1 MSHAII
7 KCGSAAR
14 GDTNECS
21 DVDYV
26 CIHDGNDVAIKS
38 LKLQYSGIS
47 FLSLESI
54 RRMKLKGA
62 LFLVHLDVDG
72 CVVEGDRDLLS
83 AISGFRPCRSAMEN
97 SIENSAK
104 FINSI
109 KWFPDSYT
117 GELWLLDT
125 LYVSLRNIVY
135 CRNALKSIY
144 LFGLLDAIKAYGLSG
159 HEQELIFRVRQG
171 KYAFRSSSNKENIV
185 QMVSPEHL
193 SEIATKLSE
202 IPVAF
207 MRGGVTDW
215 DREWEYS
222 YWEERLIERAI
233 INQEIEDNGFRARL
247 ADHNYNRR
255 KLSEDVKRYVSEAK
269 LAKAGVPRHPN
280 D

>member
-83 AISGFRPCRSAMEN
+83 AISGFRPHQSDLER
-97 SIENSAK
+97 SIETSVK
-104 FINSI
+104 FINGI
-109 KWFPDSYT
+109 KWFPNSYT
-117 GELWLLDT
+117 GELWLLDA

-135 CRNALKSIY
+135 CRNALKSVY
-144 LFGLLDAIKAYGLSG
+144 CFGLLDAMNAYGLND
-159 HEQELIFRVRQG
+159 HEQEVVFGIRQG
-171 KYAFRSSSNKENIV
+171 KYAFRASPTKDNIV
-185 QMVSPEHL
+185 KMISLEHL
-193 SEIATKLSE
+193 SEIVRKLSDF
-202 IPVAF
+202 PVAF
-207 MRGGVTDW
+207 IRGGATDW
-215 DREWEYS
+215 DREWEYD

-269 LAKAGVPRHPN
+269 LAKSGVRRHPN